1 MRDNF
6 THRSLTKMP
15 AWRDWKMA
23 LLVLLLGLL
32 SVPSQAAG
40 GVHVVVDT
48 GAGTLRVFDGE
59 RVVATFDDIS
69 IGRFGVTGDK
79 RRGDNK
85 TPLGHFRIGWIARR
99 THYHRFLG
107 LTYPNLE
114 IASKA
119 FANGLIDKKDW
130 LAIRHAEKTGDV
142 PPQHTPLGGMIGIH
156 GLGKGD
162 PDVHQRYNW
171 TNGCVALTN
180 EEIDRLMSWVH
191 IGTPIE
197 IR

>member
-1 MRDNF
+1 
-6 THRSLTKMP
+6 MP
-15 AWRDWKMA
+15 AWRDWKAVLLA
-23 LLVLLLGLL
+23 LLLCPGPVPVL
-32 SVPSQAAG
+32 AG
-40 GVHVVVDT
+40 GVRVVIDT
-48 GAGTLRVFDGE
+48 GAGTLRVLDGA
-59 RVVATFDDIS
+59 RVVASFDDIS

-85 TPLGHFRIGWIARR
+85 TPLGHFRIGWISHR
-99 THYHRFLG
+99 TQYHRFLG

-114 IASKA
+114 IASRA

-130 LAIRHAEKTGDV
+130 LAIRHAEKTGEV

-156 GLGKGD
+156 GIGEGD
-162 PDVHQRYNW
+162 PEVHRRYNW

-180 EEIDRLMSWVH
+180 EEVDRLVSLVH